1 MISLLEKSG
10 DKPMRLKKE
19 LIAILRWT
27 GWIFLAGV
35 ILFLGVIVY
44 LLVRESITRNKYRAE
59 YPPPGKMVDIG
70 THAIHLNCV
79 GSGSPTVVFEADLD
93 QYGSLSW
100 VPVQEAIGKIT
111 RACSYDRAGILWS
124 EPGPLPRDGETIA
137 RELYTVLDAAGEEG
151 PYLLVGHAFGGAYV
165 RIFAGKY
172 PDDVCGMVLLE
183 SSHPEMLTR
192 FAEYGVVP
200 EIPERN
206 IRPLILFLSHLGSPG
221 RYKGNVY
228 NLPPEIY
235 NPVQAFF
242 PESSMA
248 WFDEEVE
255 STNTLAQAGQYEYLG
270 DWPLIVL
277 ATSGPSPSLGELGQT
292 LDDLWIEMQQ
302 ELLSLSENSE
312 FRSYQIGHYPQL
324 QSPELVIEAI
334 QDVLGRSA
342 ETAPPATRMA
352 FKTRN
357 PGP

>member
-1 MISLLEKSG
+1 
-10 DKPMRLKKE
+10 MRLKKE

-44 LLVRESITRNKYRAE
+44 LLVRESITRTKYRAE
-59 YPPPGKMVDIG
+59 YPPPGKIVDIG

-137 RELYTVLDAAGEEG
+137 RELHTVLDAAGEEG
-151 PYLLVGHAFGGAYV
+151 PYILVGHAFGGAYV